1 MNKERRKTI
10 AQPDLF
16 PDRPS
21 RVSGAAYQE
30 PVQKMHEF
38 NFWDLATMESR
49 PDWIMLEGLD
59 TLSNHGVTRASD
71 LLRGIPTIVRR

>member
-10 AQPDLF
+10 VQPDIF
-16 PDRPS
+16 PDRPG

-49 PDWIMLEGLD
+49 PGWIMLEGLD
-59 TLSNHGVTRASD
+59 TLSETIDTLENID
-71 LLRGIPTIVRR
+71 LSGFEA

>member
-21 RVSGAAYQE
+21 RISGAAYQE

-49 PDWIMLEGLD
+49 PGWIMLEGLD
-59 TLSNHGVTRASD
+59 TLSEMIDTLENID
-71 LLRGIPTIVRR
+71 LSGFEA